1 MLASPLTFVFK
12 ERSQLY
18 LLDSALL
25 LLFQFNDLSLA
36 LAAAPCLRGQIL
48 KQLAIVQPTFK
59 IVCTSWAKNIG
70 YVYSE
75 CGTFLC
81 CLIVSTRH
89 SKETS
94 RQLEVS
100 CVVQLSS
107 VCS

>member
-1 MLASPLTFVFK
+1 MLLLGEWRVPFLGVMLASPLTFVFK

-59 IVCTSWAKNIG
+59 IVLHLLGQKVDSFTLNVALS
-70 YVYSE
+70 
-75 CGTFLC
+75 F
-81 CLIVSTRH
+81 
-89 SKETS
+89 
-94 RQLEVS
+94 
-100 CVVQLSS
+100 VV
-107 VCS
+107 